1 MSESLW
7 LLNPSG
13 QQQSGAFIDDTLRQ
27 RASERGMLERLSKA
41 AEFPRQRVEVLRV
54 HDETN
59 DVNELYYRRGWTDGL
74 PIIAPTLP
82 RVDDMLERSPLSRS
96 ESIAELDPLRGLA
109 TAEKVAANA
118 VMAGC
123 QPEHFPV
130 VVAAVQAVADP
141 AFNLRGV
148 QTTDENVTPAIV
160 VSGPDVDALD
170 INDSFGALGPGWRGG
185 AAIGRAV
192 RLVMQNIG
200 GGWPAAVSL
209 AGLGQPGRYSLCF
222 AENDKR
228 SPWET
233 LREQHGYE
241 STQTVVTVF
250 RAETVVNVTGGLA
263 ELASVIG
270 SSASAFS
277 MAYGGHPLV
286 VISPF
291 TANRLAEQGATKSD
305 VQTWLFEH
313 GRVEREQFEEF
324 WLRRETIDA
333 HKWPSWITEALAN
346 KRLPIVEHPEDISVV
361 VSGGDLEIAQQAYLP
376 TWGFPA
382 CRVQRVVALSM

>member
-13 QQQSGAFIDDTLRQ
+13 QQQSGGFIDDTLRQ

-54 HDETN
+54 HDEVN
-59 DVNELYYRRGWTDGL
+59 DVSELYYRRGWTDGL
-74 PIIAPTLP
+74 PVIAPTLS

-96 ESIAELDPLRGLA
+96 EAIAELDPLRGLA
-109 TAEKVAANA
+109 TVEKVAANA

-277 MAYGGHPLV
+277 MAYGGHPSWSSHRLQPTGWL
-286 VISPF
+286 SKELRNQTSKRGCSN
-291 TANRLAEQGATKSD
+291 TAGSNVNDSKSFGCD
-305 VQTWLFEH
+305 VKPSMRTRGQAGL
-313 GRVEREQFEEF
+313 
-324 WLRRETIDA
+324 LR
-333 HKWPSWITEALAN
+333 HWQMSVCPSSSIRRTF
-346 KRLPIVEHPEDISVV
+346 
-361 VSGGDLEIAQQAYLP
+361 Q
-376 TWGFPA
+376 
-382 CRVQRVVALSM
+382 